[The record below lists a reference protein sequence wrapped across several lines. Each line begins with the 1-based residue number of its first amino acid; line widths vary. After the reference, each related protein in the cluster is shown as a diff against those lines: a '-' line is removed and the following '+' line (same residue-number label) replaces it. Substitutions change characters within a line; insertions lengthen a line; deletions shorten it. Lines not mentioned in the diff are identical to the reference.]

1 VGQAAEDTVP
11 EGPGKVLLV
20 EDDEPTADLI
30 EDMLIEIGYRD
41 VIRAMTVEEALTT
54 IKSSTFSMVVLD
66 ANLRGVPA
74 HNVATELRRR
84 GIPFIVSTG
93 YDPER
98 LPGSFRFG
106 VSLRKPYGRRD
117 LVKALATAQGDS

>member
-1 VGQAAEDTVP
+1 VGKAAEDAVP

-30 EDMLIEIGYRD
+30 EDMLTEIGYD
-41 VIRAMTVEEALTT
+41 QVIRAATVEEALTT
-54 IKSSTFSMVVLD
+54 IQAATPKLVVLD

-74 HNVATELRRR
+74 HTVAAELRRR

-93 YDPER
+93 YDPDR

-106 VSLRKPYGRRD
+106 VSLRKPYGRRE
-117 LVKALATAQGDS
+117 LVKALATAQGSR